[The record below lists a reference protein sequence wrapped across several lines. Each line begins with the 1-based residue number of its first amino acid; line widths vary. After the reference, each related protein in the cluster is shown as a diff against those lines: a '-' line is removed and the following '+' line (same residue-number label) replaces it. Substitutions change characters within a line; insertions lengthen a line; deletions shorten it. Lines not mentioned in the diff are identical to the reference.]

1 MVVCVWSNYCHASA
15 LTLSPPAIVRLT
27 LSSLWA
33 HSSVSVLI
41 GEEKAWGTLCG
52 LSDTKIQQ
60 WGITCQYSYWVWAPQ
75 EWKNSFHLKCW
86 IIINLTASM
95 NEMNSTFNQCSALHL
110 SSSKQEDSQILTQTQ
125 EPSQLEQIQTFIRES
140 LIFLLKM
147 HLFFC
152 QDLTISG
159 EWKRWVIH

>member
-15 LTLSPPAIVRLT
+15 LTLKPPAIVRLT

-95 NEMNSTFNQCSALHL
+95 NEMIRLLISSLRSIWAVPNRRILKFWPKHRNLL
-110 SSSKQEDSQILTQTQ
+110 SWNKYKPLSGKVSSFFWKC
-125 EPSQLEQIQTFIRES
+125 
-140 LIFLLKM
+140 IFSFVKM
-147 HLFFC
+147 
-152 QDLTISG
+152 
-159 EWKRWVIH
+159 